1 MEEFLPVHIG
11 EILGWCNHWPA
22 DQWPVISR
30 ASLPP
35 EVRCT
40 MTPPLPPGPIRM
52 SAVTDWE
59 WNALIHAAEPVVN
72 HLMKHFPDC
81 YFHKPW
87 LSACFPSFYV
97 EFHTDQQPENFVTR
111 IHCPIITNP
120 LARINVAGTKYYPKV
135 GLSYKI
141 DTRIEHAVKN
151 DGKEVRIHF
160 IFDVMRKE

>member
-11 EILGWCNHWPA
+11 EILGWCHHWPA

-30 ASLPP
+30 APIPP
-35 EVRCT
+35 IERAK
-40 MTPPLPPGPIRM
+40 MIPPYIGPIRM
-52 SAVTDWE
+52 SAVDNWE
-59 WNALIHAAEPVVN
+59 WNALVHAAEPVAN
-72 HLMKHFPDC
+72 LLMKHFPDC
-81 YFHKPW
+81 YMHKPW

>member
-11 EILGWCNHWPA
+11 EILGWCKNWPA

-30 ASLPP
+30 APVPP
-35 EVRCT
+35 AIRAKT
-40 MTPPLPPGPIRM
+40 IPPYIGPIRM
-52 SAVTDWE
+52 AAVNDWE
-59 WNALIHAAEPVVN
+59 WNALIHHAEPVVN

-81 YFHKPW
+81 YMHKPW
-87 LSACFPSFYV
+87 LSACFPGFGV
-97 EFHTDQQPENFVTR
+97 DFHEDRQPENFVTR

-120 LARINVAGTKYYPKV
+120 NARINVNGSIYHPKV

-141 DTRIEHAVKN
+141 DTRIRHGVKN
-151 DGKEVRIHF
+151 DGKEIRTHF